1 MATVTTDKRTGIHR
15 IQFTTKDG
23 KRQTI
28 QAGKILK
35 TTAREIGKHID
46 HLIRCSKTTE
56 EPKEQTAKWVA
67 DVRNDWPRIAD
78 KLNELRLIGNGARVD
93 EVFVDFC
100 ERFIQS
106 RKDVKS
112 GTTRIWNQTVAQLRM
127 FFGRRSLKELT
138 KADGSA
144 FLRYMRADKVNG
156 GAGLGQASAG
166 KYMGFTKQFLNEAVD
181 SEIIPVNP
189 FAKVKTPRKTN
200 KSRQRFIDRA
210 TIDAVIE
217 MAPDAEMRLIFAL
230 SRYGGL
236 RTPSEPFALRWQ
248 DIDWKRQRIH
258 VTSPKTEH
266 HEGHE
271 SRDIPLFPEL
281 LQPLLE
287 VQELADDG
295 EEFVIA
301 KRRQTTDANLRRR
314 LAHVV
319 RKAGFVPWPK
329 ITHNLRAS
337 RQTELEDQFPSH
349 VVCQW
354 MGNSQEVARDHYLQ
368 TLDSHF
374 DKATIS
380 CVQKPT
386 QQLQEVTQNDA
397 KTANSDNEA
406 DSVKSV
412 SLAMNSHG
420 FASVV
425 GGLNRFPTEV
435 EGNRT
440 LPATFQPPQ
449 RV

>member
-1 MATVTTDKRTGIHR
+1 MATITTDKRTGIHR

-28 QAGKILK
+28 QAGKIPK
-35 TTAREIGKHID
+35 TEAREIGKHID

-67 DVRNDWPRIAD
+67 EVRKNWPRVAN

-93 EVFVDFC
+93 EVFVEFC
-100 ERFIQS
+100 NRFILS
-106 RKDVKS
+106 RKDVKP
-112 GTTRIWNQTVAQLRM
+112 GTVRIWKQTVAQLRA
-127 FFGRRSLKELT
+127 FFGNRSLKELT
-138 KADGSA
+138 KADGMA
-144 FLRYMRADKVNG
+144 FLRYMKTDKESG
-156 GAGLGQASAG
+156 GAGLGQASTG

-181 SEIIPVNP
+181 SEIIPGNP
-189 FAKVKTPRKTN
+189 FNKVKTPRRTN
-200 KSRQRFIDRA
+200 KARQRFIDRP
-210 TIDAVIE
+210 TITKVIE
-217 MAPDAEMRLIFAL
+217 MAPDAEMRLIIVL
-230 SRYGGL
+230 SRYGGM

-248 DIDWKRQRIH
+248 DIDWKRQRIL

-271 SRDIPLFPEL
+271 TREIPLFPEL

-287 VQELADDG
+287 VQELAATG

-301 KRRQTTDANLRRR
+301 KRRKTTDANLRRR
-314 LAHVV
+314 IAHIV

-337 RQTELEDQFPSH
+337 RQTELADQFPNH

-354 MGNSQEVARDHYLQ
+354 MGNSEEVARDHYLQ

-374 DKATIS
+374 ATALIS

-386 QQLQEVTQNDA
+386 QESQQVAQTDA
-397 KTANSDNEA
+397 KPA
-406 DSVKSV
+406 KSEREV
-412 SLAMNSHG
+412 HSLKSGSISAFSQG

-425 GGLNRFPTEV
+425 GRRNTSPTEV

>member
-1 MATVTTDKRTGIHR
+1 MATITTDKRTGIHR

-28 QAGKILK
+28 QVGKIPK
-35 TTAREIGKHID
+35 TEARDIGKHID

-56 EPKEQTAKWVA
+56 EPKEQTAKWIA
-67 DVRNDWPRIAD
+67 EVRKHWSRIAN
-78 KLNELRLIGNGARVD
+78 KLNKLRLIGNGARVD
-93 EVFVDFC
+93 EVFVEFC
-100 ERFIQS
+100 ERFIRS

-112 GTTRIWNQTVAQLRM
+112 GTTRIWNQTVTQLRA
-127 FFGRRSLKELT
+127 FFGNRSLKELT

-144 FLRYMRADKVNG
+144 FLRYMRADKANG

-181 SEIIPVNP
+181 SEIIPLNP
-189 FAKVKTPRKTN
+189 FAKVKTPRTKN
-200 KSRQRFIDRA
+200 KARKRFIDQQ
-210 TIDAVIE
+210 TIAAVSD
-217 MAPDAEMRLIFAL
+217 MAPDAEMRLIIAL

-236 RTPSEPFALRWQ
+236 RTPSEPYALRWQ
-248 DIDWKRQRIH
+248 DIDWKRQIIH

-281 LQPLLE
+281 LKPLLE
-287 VQELADDG
+287 VQELAETG
-295 EEFVIA
+295 NEFVIVE
-301 KRRQTTDANLRRR
+301 RRKTTDANLRRR
-314 LAHVV
+314 MMHIV
-319 RKAGFVPWPK
+319 RKAGFKTWPK
-329 ITHNLRAS
+329 IFHNLRAS
-337 RQTELEDQFPSH
+337 RQTELEDRFPTH
-349 VVCQW
+349 VVCEW
-354 MGNSQEVARDHYLQ
+354 LGNSPEVARDHYLQ

-374 DKATIS
+374 ERAVNS

-386 QQLQEVTQNDA
+386 QQLQQVAQNDA
-397 KTANSDNEA
+397 KPATSDNET

-412 SLAMNSHG
+412 SLAMNSQG
-420 FASVV
+420 FASVA
-425 GGLNRFPTEV
+425 GRRHTSPTEV

>member
-1 MATVTTDKRTGIHR
+1 MATITTDKRTGIHR

-28 QAGKILK
+28 QAGKIPK
-35 TTAREIGKHID
+35 TEAREIGKHID

-67 DVRNDWPRIAD
+67 DVRQQWPRIAN
-78 KLNELRLIGNGARVD
+78 KLNELRLIGNGARID
-93 EVFVDFC
+93 EVFVEFC
-100 ERFIQS
+100 NRFILS
-106 RKDVKS
+106 RKDVKPA
-112 GTTRIWNQTVAQLRM
+112 TIRVWNQTVDQLRA
-127 FFGRRSLKELT
+127 FFGNRSLKELT
-138 KADGSA
+138 KADGMA
-144 FLRYMRADKVNG
+144 FLRYMKTDKESG
-156 GAGLGQASAG
+156 GGGLGQASTG

-181 SEIIPVNP
+181 SEIIPANP
-189 FAKVKTPRKTN
+189 FSKVKTPRKTN

-217 MAPDAEMRLIFAL
+217 MAPDAEMKLIIAL

-248 DIDWKRQRIH
+248 DIDWKRQRIT

-271 SRDIPLFPEL
+271 SREIPLFPEL
-281 LQPLLE
+281 LERLLE
-287 VQELADDG
+287 VQERAETG

-314 LAHVV
+314 LAHIV
-319 RKAGFVPWPK
+319 RKAGFIPWPK

-374 DKATIS
+374 DSALIS

-386 QQLQEVTQNDA
+386 QHSQEQAQNDA
-397 KTANSDNEA
+397 KPAKSEREVHP
-406 DSVKSV
+406 VKSGSV
-412 SLAMNSHG
+412 SAFSQG

-425 GGLNRFPTEV
+425 GGLTRVPTGV